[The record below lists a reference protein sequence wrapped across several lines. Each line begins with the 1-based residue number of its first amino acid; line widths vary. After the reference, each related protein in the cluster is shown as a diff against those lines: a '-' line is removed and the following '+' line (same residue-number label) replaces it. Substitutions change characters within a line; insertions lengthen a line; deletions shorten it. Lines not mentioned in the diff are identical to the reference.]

1 MAENRTEG
9 RIMNDDL
16 LLQRYLDRK
25 LSGAELTAFQQR
37 LVNDE
42 KLREDLR
49 IISEQAIM
57 FGDLARLET
66 QVASIPPQR
75 REKRI
80 PVAML
85 ALAASIV
92 VLAVSA
98 WLFLSGR
105 PETILTLIESSGTVV
120 WSDGSVAQTGKN
132 LPAGTLKTLGEA
144 STAQVRFRD
153 GTLVTL
159 HGETELTFSEES
171 QKILMLSKGTLS
183 AKVKP
188 QPVNHPM
195 VVRTPSAVVEV
206 VGTAFDMTTRD
217 EDTLLKV
224 SEGLVRLK
232 RLADGSEVEVAANH
246 SAVASLQTAG
256 QLAVNDTPEPLTAWS
271 FDFTKTMP
279 PREWRGQADDGVMNA
294 SPYIAKKHADGTVT
308 THYGVSIRTAM
319 LAQPQRLLATEGS
332 FIRFRLRQ
340 EQPGG
345 LQVMLLTNRPEGG
358 FSGNFECH
366 IQAGELVPNGDGW
379 CDLMIPL
386 SRFSPVNGNLRAGKT
401 NRVPAGNILTS
412 IILSSFREDRGL
424 TITRF
429 ELVPQQ

>member
-1 MAENRTEG
+1 
-9 RIMNDDL
+9 MNDDL

-25 LSGAELTAFQQR
+25 LSGAELTVFQQR
-37 LVNDE
+37 LATDAN
-42 KLREDLR
+42 LREELR
-49 IISEQAIM
+49 TISEQAIV
-57 FGDLARLET
+57 FGDLARLEAGVT
-66 QVASIPPQR
+66 SIPMQ
-75 REKRI
+75 KRDKRV
-80 PVAML
+80 PAAML
-85 ALAASIV
+85 ALAASVV

-105 PETILTLIESSGTVV
+105 PETILTLMESTGTVV
-120 WSDGSVAQTGKN
+120 WSDGSTALAGRN

-144 STAQVRFRD
+144 STAQARFRD

-159 HGETELTFSEES
+159 HGETELTFSEQR
-171 QKILMLSKGTLS
+171 QKVLLLSRGTLS

-188 QPVNHPM
+188 QPVGHPM

-217 EDTLLKV
+217 QDTLLKV
-224 SEGLVRLK
+224 NEGLVRFK

-256 QLAVNDTPEPLTAWS
+256 QLAVNNTPEPLTAWS
-271 FDFTKTMP
+271 FDFITTMP
-279 PREWRGQADDGVMNA
+279 PREWRGQADDGVMHA

-319 LAQPQRLLATEGS
+319 LPQPQRLMATEGS

-345 LQVMLLTNRPEGG
+345 FQVMLLTNRPEGT
-358 FSGNFECH
+358 FAGNFECQ
-366 IQAGELVPNGDGW
+366 IQADELVPDVDGW
-379 CDLMIPL
+379 YSLTVPL
-386 SRFSPVNGNLRAGKT
+386 SRFSPVNGNKRAT
-401 NRVPAGNILTS
+401 DAYRAPAGNILTS

-424 TITRF
+424 AITRF
-429 ELVPQQ
+429 ELVPQK